1 MIQPLLGLLILVSIV
16 AFGDII
22 SNLTKAR
29 IPMLAVALLTYMLL
43 AWAGMPKDLLEIAH
57 VERFAGVMVPILVV
71 HMGTML
77 PFEKLKEQW
86 KAVLISLGGVAGI
99 VILCLGL
106 GTVLFGYPSSV
117 AAVGPLTGGLIAG
130 IITME
135 GLDAAG
141 FSTLVVIT
149 GVSLAIQGF
158 IGMPLASN
166 ILKKRASKIKTNSG
180 SRNESKYQS
189 SEIED
194 QKGLIS
200 FIPDKYFSNI
210 IILLFAIAGG
220 TAAVYLEGLTRGA
233 IDSSIFALIIGIL
246 GSYFGFFHRNILDKS
261 NSFGI
266 TMLLLLV
273 YVLPMMMNRVT
284 PEMFTTMIGRIII
297 LMVLGSVGMI
307 AGSYSIGRLVGWKWS
322 LSIPVAS
329 TAFYGF
335 PGNYLLCKEV
345 ARTVGKYQK
354 HEEAIMDELLS
365 PMLVGGYTTITT
377 SSIIIASVLV
387 GTL

>member
-43 AWAGMPKDLLEIAH
+43 TWAGMPKDLLEIAH
-57 VERFAGVMVPILVV
+57 VERFAGVIVPILIV

-77 PFEKLKEQW
+77 PFEKLKKQW
-86 KAVLISLGGVAGI
+86 KAVLIGLGGVAGI
-99 VILCLGL
+99 VILCIGL
-106 GTVLFGYPSSV
+106 GTFLVGYPSSV
-117 AAVGPLTGGLIAG
+117 AAVGPLTGGIIAG

-166 ILKKRASKIKTNSG
+166 ILKKRASKVKRS
-180 SRNESKYQS
+180 SSLLDECEEQS
-189 SEIED
+189 SEI
-194 QKGLIS
+194 QNKRGIIS
-200 FIPDKYFSNI
+200 LIPDKYFSNI
-210 IILLFAIAGG
+210 IILLFVITGG
-220 TAAVYLEGLTRGA
+220 TAAVYLEGFTKGM
-233 IDSSIFALIIGIL
+233 IDASIFALAIGII
-246 GSYFGFFHRNILDKS
+246 GSYFGFFHRKILEKS

-284 PEMFTTMIGRIII
+284 PEMFTTMIGRVII

-307 AGSYSIGRLVGWKWS
+307 AGSFTVGRLVGWDWS

-345 ARTVGKYQK
+345 ARTVGKDK
-354 HEEAIMDELLS
+354 EHEKEIMNDLLS
-365 PMLVGGYTTITT
+365 PMLVGGYSTITT
-377 SSIIIASVLV
+377 SSIVIASILV